1 MLMNCF
7 GVVTDHCLS
16 HRRRDPRLME
26 QRGCCRS
33 ERVKRQLLNLS
44 TCGSALRMSF
54 VISLLPKSRTRKQVA
69 ELVRK
74 ISAFALSF

>member
-1 MLMNCF
+1 MKMNCF
-7 GVVTDHCLS
+7 GVDHCLS
-16 HRRRDPRLME
+16 HRRGDASLMQ
-26 QRGCCRS
+26 QRRCCPP
-33 ERVKRQLLNLS
+33 ERMKRQLLDLS
-44 TCGSALRMSF
+44 TCGSALRISF